1 MHQQV
6 AAFLRYLEQ
15 DRNYSRH
22 TVIAYR
28 KDLNAFDAFV
38 SSVQGS
44 PAWDASRVDRGDLR
58 TFLGTLVERGY
69 ARKTVARYLASVRSF
84 YRFLRR
90 TRQIETNPTAS
101 LPSPKLDKRL
111 PRFFDEQTM
120 LRALNA
126 IDRSTPDG
134 KRSAAIIELFYST
147 GIRLS
152 ELTGLRAE
160 EIDFTGRTLK
170 VSGKGRKERIVPFGE
185 HAAQA
190 VTEYLAVRRPSPYG
204 DPGTVFLSPRGKVMS
219 PKAVHRIVS
228 TALGRVTD
236 AAKRSPH
243 TLRHTTATLLLNRGA
258 DLQAVR
264 ELLGHANL
272 STTQVYTHVSVDR
285 LRQLYARAHPRAQ
298 VEPGTATKETTYADQ
313 DHGTQVPR
321 TGRASATHRRR
332 GKQA

>member
-28 KDLNAFDAFV
+28 KDLIAFDACMADL
-38 SSVQGS
+38 QGL
-44 PAWDASRVDRGDLR
+44 PAWNASAVGREDFRS
-58 TFLGTLVERGY
+58 FLGTLVERGY
-69 ARKTVARYLASVRSF
+69 SRKTIARYLASVRSF
-84 YRFLRR
+84 YAYLRR
-90 TRQIETNPTAS
+90 TRQISANPAATF
-101 LPSPKLDKRL
+101 PSPKLEKRL
-111 PRFFDEQTM
+111 PQFFDEPTM
-120 LRALNA
+120 VRVLNA
-126 IDRSTPDG
+126 IDRATPDG
-134 KRSAAIIELFYST
+134 KRAAAVIELFYST
-147 GIRLS
+147 GMRLS
-152 ELTGLRAE
+152 ELTGLRLADV
-160 EIDFTGRTLK
+160 DFGGRTLK
-170 VSGKGRKERIVPFGE
+170 VSGKGRKERIIPFGE

-190 VTEYLAVRRPSPYG
+190 MTAYLTVRPPLSTA

-219 PKAVHRIVS
+219 SKAVHRIVS
-228 TALGRVTD
+228 AAIGRVSD

-243 TLRHTTATLLLNRGA
+243 TLRHTTATHLLNRGA

-298 VEPGTATKETTYADQ
+298 VEPGTATKETRYADQ
-313 DHGTQVPR
+313 DDGTQVPR
-321 TGRASATHRRR
+321 TGRTPATHRRR
-332 GKQA
+332 GKQT